1 MVLNVDPLMYVKN
14 RSLSSFEIPG
24 TISDGIFLQLDI
36 FFFLGDIEIL
46 YVCSKTAFW
55 EKEIYM

>member
-46 YVCSKTAFW
+46 F
-55 EKEIYM
+55 